1 VSRKTSVIY
10 DGYRRGNGLTFLVDR
25 CPEKL
30 PNSLFFD
37 RPSPFQGLESGLE
50 RNPMMGWAKPRGLP
64 LKG

>member
-1 VSRKTSVIY
+1 
-10 DGYRRGNGLTFLVDR
+10 LVDK

-37 RPSPFQGLESGLE
+37 RLNPFQGLESGLE